1 MLTTLAADRLTQS
14 HGCRSKGAP
23 CGRGEGC
30 SIAIVLLLSCY
41 EEIAGRL
48 SFRNAI
54 GVNKVVAIVYTIGR
68 SNNKASRHAYVS
80 GYFAIC
86 LGRLAVPE
94 PKPFFLSTG
103 QTSTSSHPLPLAF
116 ALTLAVLLPPPLL
129 FFLVAWY
136 FSTCSSSLCQ
146 LLACSASFPDRT
158 KAYLRR
164 FSPEPHRK
172 SKLL

>member
-1 MLTTLAADRLTQS
+1 V
-14 HGCRSKGAP
+14 
-23 CGRGEGC
+23 
-30 SIAIVLLLSCY
+30 IVLLLSCY
-41 EEIAGRL
+41 EQIAGRL
-48 SFRNAI
+48 CFRNAI
-54 GVNKVVAIVYTIGR
+54 GVNKWSLLSIEQ
-68 SNNKASRHAYVS
+68 SNNKANSRAYVS

-94 PKPFFLSTG
+94 PKPFFLSTC
-103 QTSTSSHPLPLAF
+103 QTSTPSHPLPPAF
-116 ALTLAVLLPPPLL
+116 TLTLAVLLPPPLL

-146 LLACSASFPDRT
+146 LLTCSASFPDRT

>member
-1 MLTTLAADRLTQS
+1 M
-14 HGCRSKGAP
+14 
-23 CGRGEGC
+23 
-30 SIAIVLLLSCY
+30 IVLLLSCY
-41 EEIAGRL
+41 EQIAGRL
-48 SFRNAI
+48 CFRNAI
-54 GVNKVVAIVYTIGR
+54 GVNKVIVIVFEQ
-68 SNNKASRHAYVS
+68 SRRDRIIKLAAALMSAVTLP
-80 GYFAIC
+80 FR

-94 PKPFFLSTG
+94 PKPFFLSTC
-103 QTSTSSHPLPLAF
+103 QTSTPSHPLPPAF
-116 ALTLAVLLPPPLL
+116 ALTLTVLLPPPLL

-146 LLACSASFPDRT
+146 LLTCSASFPDRT